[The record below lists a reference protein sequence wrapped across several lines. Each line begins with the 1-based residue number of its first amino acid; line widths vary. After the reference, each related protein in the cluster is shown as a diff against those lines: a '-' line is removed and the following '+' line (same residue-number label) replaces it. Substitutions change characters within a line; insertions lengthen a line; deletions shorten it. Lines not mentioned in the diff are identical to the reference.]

1 MDDEFNRY
9 EVYTTAGSV
18 YCYRDSG
25 VLKNRFGLRD
35 GAKLKLVETD
45 LTAIRQNDLLLH
57 PIEGRFSARQLCR
70 IHRYLF
76 GDIYFFAG
84 HYRREDIMKGA
95 TRFLSWRE
103 IPPRLKVL
111 LSKLRE
117 ENCLTGCCF
126 EEIIDR
132 GAYYFAELNYIH
144 PFREGNGR
152 TIREFMRLL
161 FDRNGYRVLWNAVEP
176 EHLLAVMEESVYD
189 ITPLKGVLSRCL
201 ERK

>member
-1 MDDEFNRY
+1 MDDEFSRY

-35 GAKLKLVETD
+35 GAKLK
-45 LTAIRQNDLLLH
+45 
-57 PIEGRFSARQLCR
+57 R